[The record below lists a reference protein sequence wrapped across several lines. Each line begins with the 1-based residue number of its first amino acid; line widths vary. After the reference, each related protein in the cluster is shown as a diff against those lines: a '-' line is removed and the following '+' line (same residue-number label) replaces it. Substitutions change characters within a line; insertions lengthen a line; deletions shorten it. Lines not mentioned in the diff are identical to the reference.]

1 MKRFLYIALLCAALL
16 GTHSSQ
22 AQSLDDLMKGLSS
35 LFSSEPAAKEPVA
48 EVHPATTE
56 LLGRLRYDALTIDY
70 KGDSTLASL
79 AVATL
84 ESQLPLIAEKAGFVA
99 GRDYLEVLDDGTMHI
114 VRDGKRA
121 TAYCSSYDE
130 QTGRASIMMQVDEQT
145 IRIVATVIKA
155 DGGYRVLFDATELFA
170 LMAKH
175 YSKFE
180 ENTTLQMAKGVI
192 DAYPGI
198 RVGAVLRK

>member
-1 MKRFLYIALLCAALL
+1 MR
-16 GTHSSQ
+16 
-22 AQSLDDLMKGLSS
+22 GLSS
-35 LFSSEPAAKEPVA
+35 LFSTDEPAKEAPKDVY
-48 EVHPATTE
+48 PALDE
-56 LLGRLRYDALTIDY
+56 LFGRFKYDALTIDY
-70 KGDSTLASL
+70 SGDSTLAAL
-79 AVATL
+79 AVSTL
-84 ESQLPLIAEKAGFVA
+84 ESQLALIAEKAGFVA
-99 GRDYLEVLDDGTMHI
+99 GRDYLEVTDDGTMHI

-155 DGGYRVLFDATELFA
+155 DGGYRVLFDATELIA

>member
-1 MKRFLYIALLCAALL
+1 MKRFLYTALLCAALL
-16 GTHSSQ
+16 GTYSSQ
-22 AQSLDDLMKGLSS
+22 AQSLDDLMKGLTS

-99 GRDYLEVLDDGTMHI
+99 GRDYMEVADDGTMHI

-130 QTGRASIMMQVDEQT
+130 
-145 IRIVATVIKA
+145 
-155 DGGYRVLFDATELFA
+155 
-170 LMAKH
+170 
-175 YSKFE
+175 
-180 ENTTLQMAKGVI
+180 
-192 DAYPGI
+192 
-198 RVGAVLRK
+198 

>member
-1 MKRFLYIALLCAALL
+1 MKQFLHIVLLCASVFCVH
-16 GTHSSQ
+16 TSQ
-22 AQSLDDLMKGLSS
+22 AQSLDELMKGLSS
-35 LFSSEPAAKEPVA
+35 LFSSEQPSDEPLKEVYPTA
-48 EVHPATTE
+48 GE
-56 LLGRLRYDALTIDY
+56 LFGRMRYDALAIDY
-70 KGDSTLASL
+70 TGDSTLASL

-84 ESQLPLIAEKAGFVA
+84 ENQLPLLAEKAGLVA
-99 GRDYLEVLDDGTMHI
+99 GRDYVEVSDDGSMQI

-121 TAYCSSYDE
+121 AAYCSSYDE
-130 QTGRASIMMQVDEQT
+130 MTGRASIMMRVGEQS
-145 IRIVATVIKA
+145 IYISAIVTKNE
-155 DGGYRVLFDATELFA
+155 GRYRLMFDAQELFA

-198 RVGAVLRK
+198 RVGVVLKK

>member
-1 MKRFLYIALLCAALL
+1 MKPLRHIFLLVVALL
-16 GTHSSQ
+16 GVHSLQ

-35 LFSSEPAAKEPVA
+35 FFSAEQPAKETPKEVYPV
-48 EVHPATTE
+48 VDE
-56 LLGRLRYDALTIDY
+56 LLGRMRYEALAIDY
-70 KGDSTLASL
+70 TGDSTLASL

-84 ESQLPLIAEKAGFVA
+84 ESQLPLLAEKAGFVA
-99 GRDYLEVLDDGTMHI
+99 GRDYLEVADDGTMHV
-114 VRDGKRA
+114 VRDGKQA
-121 TAYCSSYDE
+121 TAYCSSYDQ
-130 QTGRASIMMQVDEQT
+130 QTGRAAIMMRVDEQNIHIT
-145 IRIVATVIKA
+145 ATVLKV
-155 DGGYRVLFDATELFA
+155 DGRYKVLFDAQELFA

-192 DAYPGI
+192 DSYPGI

>member
-1 MKRFLYIALLCAALL
+1 MKHFLHIALLCATMLCVH
-16 GTHSSQ
+16 TSQ

-35 LFSSEPAAKEPVA
+35 LFSSEQPPKEPVE
-48 EVHPATTE
+48 EVYPAADE
-56 LLGRLRYDALTIDY
+56 LFGRMRYDALAIDY

-84 ESQLPLIAEKAGFVA
+84 ENQLPMLAEKAGLVA
-99 GRDYLEVLDDGTMHI
+99 GRDYVEVSDDGSMQI

-121 TAYCSSYDE
+121 TAYCSSYDKM
-130 QTGRASIMMQVDEQT
+130 TGRASIMMRVGDQS
-145 IRIVATVIKA
+145 IYISAIVTTSE
-155 DGGYRVLFDATELFA
+155 GRYRLMFDAQELFA

-175 YSKFE
+175 YPKFE

-198 RVGAVLRK
+198 RVGVVLRK